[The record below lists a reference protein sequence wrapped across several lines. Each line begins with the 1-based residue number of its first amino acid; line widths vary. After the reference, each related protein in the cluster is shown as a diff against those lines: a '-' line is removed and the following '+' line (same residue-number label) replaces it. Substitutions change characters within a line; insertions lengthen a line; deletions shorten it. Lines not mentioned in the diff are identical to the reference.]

1 MVVVE
6 SMAAARRAK
15 VAAALG
21 VVVWWWWWWAVAVVG
36 CGAQPVVV
44 GSYGQPRLWLKPYD
58 WSYLRG

>member
-1 MVVVE
+1 
-6 SMAAARRAK
+6 
-15 VAAALG
+15 
-21 VVVWWWWWWAVAVVG
+21 VVWWWWWWAVAVVG